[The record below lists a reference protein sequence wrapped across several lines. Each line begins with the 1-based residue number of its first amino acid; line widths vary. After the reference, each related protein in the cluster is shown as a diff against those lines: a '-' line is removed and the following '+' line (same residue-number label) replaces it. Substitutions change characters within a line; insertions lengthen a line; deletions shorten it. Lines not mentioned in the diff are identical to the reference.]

1 MALINQTELEQ
12 RLGRSLTTDEASA
25 FTLINSANQAYVEKM
40 IGSKVEATVETTRY
54 YDGGIQHLKIDP
66 CTSITAVKLV
76 DEDQATIETVD
87 SSDYTTEPMNG
98 TLKTMVRS
106 RYGRFY
112 EGFNNMAVTALFSI
126 YADTDTLNIVKNAML
141 DALVSEISDNDNI
154 MKESIEGYSVEYSKT
169 TTKNALDSIKFL
181 FPEII

>member
-1 MALINQTELEQ
+1 MSLISQSEIEQ

-40 IGSKVEATVETTRY
+40 IGSKVEAATETTRY
-54 YDGGIQHLKIDP
+54 YDGGVQYLKIDP
-66 CTSITAVKLV
+66 CTSITSVKLV
-76 DEDQATIETVD
+76 DEDQATIETID
-87 SSDYTTEPMNG
+87 SSDYTTEPINS
-98 TLKTMVRS
+98 TLKTMIRS
-106 RYGRFY
+106 RYGKFY

-141 DALVSEISDNDNI
+141 EALVSELADSDN
-154 MKESIEGYSVEYSKT
+154 KVRESIEGYSVEYSKT
-169 TTKNALDSIKFL
+169 TTKNALDSIGYL